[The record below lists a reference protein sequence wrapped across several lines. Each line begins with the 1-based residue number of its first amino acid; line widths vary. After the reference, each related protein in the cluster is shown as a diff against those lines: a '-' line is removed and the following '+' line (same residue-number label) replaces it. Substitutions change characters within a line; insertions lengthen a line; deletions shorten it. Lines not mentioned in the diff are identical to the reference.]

1 MASQEVTSRVEVGK
15 VVSDKMNNTI
25 VVLVERKVQ
34 HPKYGKTITK
44 STKLHAHDAEEIAK
58 IGDKVKIRE
67 TKPFS
72 KTKTWELVEVVA

>member
-44 STKLHAHDAEEIAK
+44 STKLHAHDAKEIAK